1 MSKSCVI
8 CGTEES
14 ESELLIEAPCKR
26 HLVCA
31 DDLASFFENA
41 TNNESLYPPQCCDV
55 MFVLDEYEDYLPW
68 EVSWAYQVKQ
78 QGEYTILA
86 KFRTYCANLACA
98 KFLPPGNHV
107 EDPESKI
114 TYAICEAEE
123 CGKLTCVKCRTLLDE
138 GTQNHKCDQNEDDK
152 KFKQTANEKGYQEC
166 FVCGATV
173 ELAEAC
179 NHITCECGNS
189 FCYICG
195 ENWPG
200 MHGCPQ
206 YGPAEYDEEGYNQ
219 DGFHRDSGLSR
230 EGLTRRQEILRARAL
245 DEAQRQA
252 DDDDED
258 DEEEGDAR
266 NDPEWEVLQH
276 LTPDQ
281 RAIVNMLPHGPRE
294 DALDQH
300 RIELFENQGIL
311 FDQFNPHPPPPTPH
325 PQDDGE
331 DGDEGEDDG
340 EDDAERDDENINAE
354 HEPAVDDFLPGE
366 AGVHDPR
373 YILDANGEL
382 QITRAIPNDQNPP
395 EVAGAFPADQNEFY
409 DFAGSNIQVVPA
421 NEEAAQQDV
430 PAIVSQPP
438 TSDEAV
444 NDDAPGA

>member
-1 MSKSCVI
+1 
-8 CGTEES
+8 
-14 ESELLIEAPCKR
+14 
-26 HLVCA
+26 
-31 DDLASFFENA
+31 
-41 TNNESLYPPQCCDV
+41 
-55 MFVLDEYEDYLPW
+55 
-68 EVSWAYQVKQ
+68 
-78 QGEYTILA
+78 
-86 KFRTYCANLACA
+86 
-98 KFLPPGNHV
+98 
-107 EDPESKI
+107 
-114 TYAICEAEE
+114 
-123 CGKLTCVKCRTLLDE
+123 
-138 GTQNHKCDQNEDDK
+138 
-152 KFKQTANEKGYQEC
+152 
-166 FVCGATV
+166 
-173 ELAEAC
+173 
-179 NHITCECGNS
+179 
-189 FCYICG
+189 
-195 ENWPG
+195 

-245 DEAQRQA
+245 DEAQRHD

-258 DEEEGDAR
+258 DEEEGDAQ

-281 RAIVNMLPHGPRE
+281 RAIVNMLPHGARE

-325 PQDDGE
+325 PQDN
-331 DGDEGEDDG
+331 GDEEGENNGEDD
-340 EDDAERDDENINAE
+340 EERGDDENMDARSMTFDG
-354 HEPAVDDFLPGE
+354 PATDNLLPGE

-409 DFAGSNIQVVPA
+409 DFASSNIQVVPA
-421 NEEAAQQDV
+421 DEEAAQQDI
-430 PAIVSQPP
+430 PATVSQPP

>member
-14 ESELLIEAPCKR
+14 ESELLIEAPCRR

-55 MFVLDEYEDYLPW
+55 MFV
-68 EVSWAYQVKQ
+68 KQ

-86 KFRTYCANLACA
+86 KFRTYCANPACA
-98 KFLPPGNHV
+98 KFLPPGAHV
-107 EDPESKI
+107 EDPETKI

-123 CGKLTCVKCRTLLDE
+123 CGKLTCVKCRSLLDE

-195 ENWPG
+195 ENWPI

-219 DGFHRDSGLSR
+219 EGFHRDSGLSR
-230 EGLTRRQEILRARAL
+230 EGLTRRQEVLRARAL
-245 DEAQRQA
+245 DEAQGH

-258 DEEEGDAR
+258 DEEEGEEQ
-266 NDPEWEVLQH
+266 DPEWEVLQH

-331 DGDEGEDDG
+331 DGDEEGENNGEDNVER
-340 EDDAERDDENINAE
+340 EDNEDIDAGHGPALDDLPTEA
-354 HEPAVDDFLPGE
+354 AVN
-366 AGVHDPR
+366 DPR
-373 YILDANGEL
+373 YILDANGEMRVTL
-382 QITRAIPNDQNPP
+382 DIPNDQVTNELP
-395 EVAGAFPADQNEFY
+395 GAFPADQNEFY
-409 DFAGSNIQVVPA
+409 DFASSNIQVAPA
-421 NEEAAQQDV
+421 GEEAAQQDT
-430 PAIVSQPP
+430 PAETTQPTP
-438 TSDEAV
+438 SHNDV
-444 NDDAPGA
+444 NDDAPVV